1 MNARLLASSSALLL
15 ALVYGCG
22 GGGRTEVVYPSSG
35 SSPYSAS
42 TSMAAPSTPGVPARE
57 LVSAGVVV
65 RPDLVCVPFAVHVL
79 DGDADKAV
87 GAAHALVDEIVGHL
101 RAAAGGGV
109 VKMRGIAVSPV
120 STMKKSGTDEVKS
133 YALVAD
139 GSFEVALPAGLDF
152 WGRSR
157 LVSALVAASR
167 KDVDAHLEGPAKVSF
182 ETPQM
187 RVVDPEAHRAALTK
201 QWIERARAFAEAA
214 QGPSQGPLALVDCQ
228 APGEIAQHHV
238 STEEVALT
246 LSIACR
252 LDARSSK

>member
-1 MNARLLASSSALLL
+1 
-15 ALVYGCG
+15 
-22 GGGRTEVVYPSSG
+22 
-35 SSPYSAS
+35 
-42 TSMAAPSTPGVPARE
+42 MAAPSTPGVPARE

-87 GAAHALVDEIVGHL
+87 ATAHALVDEVTSHL
-101 RAAAGGGV
+101 RAAAGGAGV

-120 STMKKSGTDEVKS
+120 ASAKKSGSDEVKS

-139 GSFEVALPAGLDF
+139 GSFEVPLAAALDF
-152 WGRSR
+152 WGRSK
-157 LVSALVAASR
+157 LVSALVASSR

-187 RVVDPEAHRAALTK
+187 RVHDPEVHRPALTK

-252 LDARSSK
+252 LDARPSK

>member
-1 MNARLLASSSALLL
+1 M
-15 ALVYGCG
+15 
-22 GGGRTEVVYPSSG
+22 T
-35 SSPYSAS
+35 
-42 TSMAAPSTPGVPARE
+42 APSTPGVPSRE

-87 GAAHALVDEIVGHL
+87 AAAHATVDEIVGHL
-101 RAAAGGGV
+101 RAASGGAGV
-109 VKMRGIAVSPV
+109 VKMRGIAVVPV
-120 STMKKSGTDEVKS
+120 SSAKKAGADDVKS

-139 GSFEVALPAGLDF
+139 GSFEVPMPPGLDF

-187 RVVDPEAHRAALTK
+187 RVIDPEVHRGALTK

-228 APGEIAQHHV
+228 APGDIGQHHV

-252 LDARSSK
+252 LDARPAK

>member
-1 MNARLLASSSALLL
+1 MNAAARSVLPLLL
-15 ALVYGCG
+15 VLTACG
-22 GGGRTEVVYPSSG
+22 AGRTEVVYPSSA
-35 SSPYSAS
+35 SSPYSAG
-42 TSMAAPSTPGVPARE
+42 TSMAAPSTPGVPNRE
-57 LVSAGVVV
+57 MVSAGVVV

-87 GAAHALVDEIVGHL
+87 ATAHGLVDEVTSHL
-101 RAAAGGGV
+101 RAAAGGAGV
-109 VKMRGIAVSPV
+109 VKMRGIAVAPV
-120 STMKKSGTDEVKS
+120 SSAKKSGDEVKS

-139 GSFEVALPAGLDF
+139 GSFEVPLPAGLDF
-152 WGRSR
+152 WARSR

-167 KDVDAHLEGPAKVSF
+167 KDMDAHLEGPTKVSF

-187 RVVDPEAHRAALTK
+187 RVTDPEAHRATLTK
-201 QWIERARAFAEAA
+201 RWVERARAFAEAA

-228 APGEIAQHHV
+228 APGEIGQRHV

-252 LDARSSK
+252 LDARPGK